1 MTLRIINSI
10 VFLGD
15 KKLTPTTINSGD
27 RGSGVRVCM

>member
-15 KKLTPTTINSGD
+15 KKLTPTTINSDD